1 MLGFLHTAATHVPA
15 FERLLRE
22 VDPTAEGRHAVDAPL
37 LADAAAAGQVDAAL
51 RRRVATAV
59 DALRD
64 AGARLV
70 VCTCTTIGDAAES
83 AGRPG
88 APVLRL
94 DRPMAEEA
102 LRRGNRVAVVAAL
115 PTAFEA
121 TAALLR
127 RLADERQQ
135 AVAIRH
141 VACPEAWQL
150 FERGDLDGYHAA
162 VAGAA
167 RAAAAD
173 ADVVLLGQASMAA
186 ALDQL
191 RALPVL
197 ASAAL
202 GVRAAVEMYRALG
215 PHS

>member
-22 VDPTAEGRHAVDAPL
+22 VDPSIEGRHVVAAPL
-37 LADAAAAGQVDAAL
+37 LADATAAGQVDAAL
-51 RRRVATAV
+51 RGRVAAAV
-59 DALRD
+59 DGLRAD
-64 AGARLV
+64 GARLV
-70 VCTCTTIGDAAES
+70 VCTCSTIGDAAEA
-83 AGRPG
+83 AGRSG
-88 APVLRL
+88 SPVLRL

-127 RLADERQQ
+127 RLADERRQ
-135 AVAIRH
+135 AVVIHHA
-141 VACPEAWQL
+141 ACPQAWPL
-150 FERGDLDGYHAA
+150 FERGDLDGYLAA
-162 VAGAA
+162 VAVAA
-167 RAAAAD
+167 RAATTD

-191 RALPVL
+191 RDLPVL
-197 ASAAL
+197 ASAGL
-202 GVRAAVEMYRALG
+202 GVRAAVAMYRALDAN
-215 PHS
+215 P